1 MSECFYA
8 TSLLASTEKN
18 FSDLALSPHMS
29 VNFLSLV
36 PLRKLQKPDDVPIC
50 VFDPCN
56 QLPPTDI
63 CDRIDDCSDTLIHEE
78 LILLAEHPG
87 FDRDVAA
94 HPALPRELVS
104 LSHRVGFARHYYDET
119 KRGKVTDGRSGT
131 PRYKRYKRYK

>member
-36 PLRKLQKPDDVPIC
+36 PLRKLQKPDDVPIG

-63 CDRIDDCSDTLIHEE
+63 CD
-78 LILLAEHPG
+78 LLLCVCASVYQCLQALLNVAHVIVA
-87 FDRDVAA
+87 DRSRHALVVAIG
-94 HPALPRELVS
+94 V
-104 LSHRVGFARHYYDET
+104 
-119 KRGKVTDGRSGT
+119 
-131 PRYKRYKRYK
+131 